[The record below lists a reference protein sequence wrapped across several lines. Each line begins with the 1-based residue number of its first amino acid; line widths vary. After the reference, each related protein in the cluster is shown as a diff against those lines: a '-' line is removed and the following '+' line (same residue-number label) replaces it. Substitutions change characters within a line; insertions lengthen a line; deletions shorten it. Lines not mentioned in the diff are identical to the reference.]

1 MVVAETLAG
10 LALVN
15 STVKGIKS
23 AIGTAKDISS
33 IADDIDKL
41 FKGKEEVK
49 QKSHPLASK
58 WDKFLGKTLGDSAD
72 KFSIGA
78 IAKETIEEKLAE
90 EQILRV
96 KKMVNIRFGGGTWD
110 NILLEREERIKK
122 YKKSLEIKK
131 RKKQKSLDR
140 LYKIG
145 EYIIGLV
152 LITGSGILIFYL
164 IITGMKK

>member
-1 MVVAETLAG
+1 
-10 LALVN
+10 
-15 STVKGIKS
+15 
-23 AIGTAKDISS
+23 
-33 IADDIDKL
+33 
-41 FKGKEEVK
+41 
-49 QKSHPLASK
+49 
-58 WDKFLGKTLGDSAD
+58 
-72 KFSIGA
+72 
-78 IAKETIEEKLAE
+78 
-90 EQILRV
+90 
-96 KKMVNIRFGGGTWD
+96 MVNIRFGGGTWD